1 MNDYACTLFDIS
13 MSADEKLLLLNKS
26 ERRRSS
32 WVFAEKSV
40 APLLEQLRKNPLP
53 RTPEAGLIYSSSGK
67 FVWKLNHETAQGP
80 TVIAYKTNP
89 GKTPHRY
96 IFKSSLPVREVRNYF
111 LFEKAGIPTAPVLAV
126 GDMRKN
132 FILHETFIIT
142 SFIEGSADGRIFMPG
157 GDLYSDLENKEIF
170 CKINLEL
177 LAKAHHALI
186 WHKAFHPR
194 NLLWRN
200 TEKQME
206 IFWIDVARCRK
217 VSAHAMP
224 AAIIYDLH
232 TFFKDMRLPRETVA
246 SLLEHYRKSA
256 PEHFLPASNAQLLEA
271 IATFKR
277 RAFAP
282 RENAL
287 FAD

>member
-1 MNDYACTLFDIS
+1 
-13 MSADEKLLLLNKS
+13 MSADEKLSLLNKC

-32 WVFAEKSV
+32 WFFAEKSV
-40 APLLEQLRKNPLP
+40 ASLLEQLRKNPLP

-67 FVWKLNHETAQGP
+67 FVWKLKHETSQGP
-80 TVIAYKTNP
+80 IVIAYKTNP

-126 GDMRKN
+126 GDKRKN

-157 GDLYSDLENKEIF
+157 GNLYSDLENKEIF

-177 LAKAHHALI
+177 LARAHHALI

-206 IFWIDVARCRK
+206 IFWSELSVMLQQQSNC
-217 VSAHAMP
+217 
-224 AAIIYDLH
+224 
-232 TFFKDMRLPRETVA
+232 LPGEFHI
-246 SLLEHYRKSA
+246 LEEGMK
-256 PEHFLPASNAQLLEA
+256 
-271 IATFKR
+271 IVDDR
-277 RAFAP
+277 R
-282 RENAL
+282 RHGIC
-287 FAD
+287 